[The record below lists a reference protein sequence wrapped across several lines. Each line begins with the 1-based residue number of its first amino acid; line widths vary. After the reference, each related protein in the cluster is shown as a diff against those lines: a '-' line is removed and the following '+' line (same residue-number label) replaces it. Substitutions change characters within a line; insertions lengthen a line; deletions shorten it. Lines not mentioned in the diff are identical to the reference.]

1 MTTEELQEL
10 INYIDGTADKYSF
23 DCFNDVSKKYE
34 PRVFI
39 RFEDVMNTISKF
51 YELHISEEKER
62 TAGPD
67 YESMYNHCLDSLEE
81 MRDQVRVLKD
91 KNTYMHEKLVDREEL
106 LGKYA
111 AALSTVEVMTG
122 NKFDFLQKG

>member
-1 MTTEELQEL
+1 MTTEELQKL
-10 INYIDGTADKYSF
+10 IDYIDVTAGKYSF
-23 DCFNDVSKKYE
+23 DCFNDVNGKYE

-51 YELHISEEKER
+51 YELHISEEKE
-62 TAGPD
+62 TKAAPD
-67 YESMYNHCLDSLEE
+67 YESMYNRCLDSLEE

-91 KNTYMHEKLVDREEL
+91 NNTYMHEKLVDREDL

-111 AALSTVEVMTG
+111 AALNTVEVMTG